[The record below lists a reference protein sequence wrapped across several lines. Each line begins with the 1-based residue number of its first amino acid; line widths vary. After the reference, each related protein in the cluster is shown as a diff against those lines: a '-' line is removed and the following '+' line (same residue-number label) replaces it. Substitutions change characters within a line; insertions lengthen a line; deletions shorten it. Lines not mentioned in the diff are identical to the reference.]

1 MISASRLGATGETF
15 KAACSPVLA
24 TGKEKVALAVE
35 GEKGDLVNQNTQKK
49 LRPLLKSSSLLISAG
64 SKFGL

>member
-35 GEKGDLVNQNTQKK
+35 GEKGDLDNQNTQNK
-49 LRPLLKSSSLLISAG
+49 LRPL
-64 SKFGL
+64 

>member
-1 MISASRLGATGETF
+1 MISALRLGATGETF

-35 GEKGDLVNQNTQKK
+35 GEKGDLDNQNAQKK
-49 LRPLLKSSSLLISAG
+49 TTSPLKILKFIDICW
-64 SKFGL
+64 K

>member
-35 GEKGDLVNQNTQKK
+35 GEKGDLDNQNTQKQTTS
-49 LRPLLKSSSLLISAG
+49 PLKILKFIDICW
-64 SKFGL
+64 K